1 MNDPLPGAPATHR
14 SARRRLT
21 LAGLL
26 SVLPSVRA
34 ATDVPAAAGR
44 PVTGVASGPVE
55 PFPPVLPGREL
66 VFPADHGAHPLFRTE
81 WWYVTGWLEPAAAG
95 GDRGRVDR
103 SDRADRDGRADRE
116 LGFQVTF
123 FRSRT
128 AQARTNPSRFAPH
141 QLLFAHAGV
150 TQPARGHLQHDQR
163 AARAGFGLAEA
174 ATTDTDLSIGDWTL
188 RRTLDDRYRTVIPAS
203 GFLLDLQMT
212 PRHPPV
218 LQGESGFSRKGPD
231 AAQASHYYSRPQLE
245 VVGRWRS
252 AGAGAGTATG
262 TGEIAVS
269 GTAWLDH
276 EWSSEQL
283 HPDASGWDWVGLN
296 LDDGSALMAFVIRRR
311 TGEPLWRHA
320 RWIDP
325 SGRPAAT
332 GDDPRFEPQRWWTSP
347 RTGTRYPVAMTLTAG
362 GRTLVL
368 QPLIDDQELDS
379 RASTGVLYWEGAVRV
394 TENGRPVGRGY
405 LELTGYGSAVRY

>member
-1 MNDPLPGAPATHR
+1 MSDRRADAVRELHAGAVDERHIDAPRGPGFDAL
-14 SARRRLT
+14 RRRLVA
-21 LAGLL
+21 AGLL
-26 SVLPSVRA
+26 
-34 ATDVPAAAGR
+34 AAAGPR
-44 PVTGVASGPVE
+44 SGRAASGPVE
-55 PFPPVLPGREL
+55 PFPPVLPDREL
-66 VFPADHGAHPLFRTE
+66 AFPADHGAHPPFRTE
-81 WWYVTGWLEPAAAG
+81 WWYVTGWLEPAAGGRGAERIDAADRAG
-95 GDRGRVDR
+95 G
-103 SDRADRDGRADRE
+103 ADRE

-128 AQARTNPSRFAPH
+128 VQARDNPSRFAPH

-174 ATTDTDLSIGDWTL
+174 AATDTGLSIGDWIL
-188 RRTLDDRYRTVIPAS
+188 RRMPDDRYHTVIPAS
-203 GFLLDLQMT
+203 GFLLDLTMT
-212 PRHPPV
+212 PRYPPV
-218 LQGESGFSRKGPD
+218 LQGERGFSRKGPD
-231 AAQASHYYSRPQLE
+231 AVQASHYYSRPQLE
-245 VVGRWRS
+245 VTGRWRA
-252 AGAGAGTATG
+252 AGAGG
-262 TGEIAVS
+262 IAVR

-325 SGRPAAT
+325 SGRPAAA
-332 GDDPRFEPQRWWTSP
+332 GDDPVFEPQRWWTSP

-362 GRTLVL
+362 RRTLVL

-379 RASTGVLYWEGAVRV
+379 RASTGVLYWEGAVGV
-394 TENGRPVGRGY
+394 IESGRPVGRGY